1 VTERR
6 AIRAATAAGLA
17 VAALAVALAGCG
29 LDVQQADLFLLT
41 RTGQG
46 PKLTLL
52 PNDSGTIRCDGGKA
66 RTLPDALLIEARD
79 LAQDLDND
87 ARRGLTIKPMP
98 GTVFSMGRSRF
109 PIAPRAP
116 TRSCRRPRCSPPRP
130 RSAPAA
136 CPDERQMN
144 VVAVGRLLIREGGY
158 AGRRAPHCS
167 RT

>member
-79 LAQDLDND
+79 LAQDLDTD
-87 ARRGLTIKPMP
+87 ARRGLTIKPMA
-98 GTVFSMGRSRF
+98 GTVFDYRVKLQNGTISF
-109 PIAPRAP
+109 PDSAARTHKELSQATLFAAQAAQRACGL
-116 TRSCRRPRCSPPRP
+116 S
-130 RSAPAA
+130 
-136 CPDERQMN
+136 
-144 VVAVGRLLIREGGY
+144 G
-158 AGRRAPHCS
+158 
-167 RT
+167 

>member
-6 AIRAATAAGLA
+6 AIRAAAATGLA

-52 PNDSGTIRCDGGKA
+52 PNDSGTISCDGGKA

-79 LAQDLDND
+79 LAQDLDQD
-87 ARRGLTIKPMP
+87 ARRGLTIKPTP
-98 GTVFSMGRSRF
+98 GTVFDYRIKLQHGTVSFPDSAARSRKELSQATLF
-109 PIAPRAP
+109 AAQAAQRACGL
-116 TRSCRRPRCSPPRP
+116 S
-130 RSAPAA
+130 
-136 CPDERQMN
+136 
-144 VVAVGRLLIREGGY
+144 G
-158 AGRRAPHCS
+158 
-167 RT
+167 